1 MNSNTH
7 TISLFVTNKPGV
19 LLRVSLVFARRGFN
33 IESLVVSSALDGR
46 YSRMTITAKGEDR
59 DLDQIIKQVSKL
71 IDVVHVTD
79 HISDQSIERE
89 LALIKIKTGDNLTE
103 ILQVLNHFKAET
115 VDLTHNSVSIQATGD
130 TDKIDAMLKMLGSFE
145 IIEMVRSGKMLMVRG
160 DAVT

>member
-89 LALIKIKTGDNLTE
+89 LALIKVKTGDNLTE